1 MSPNKRRI
9 KKKPVRKAYT
19 TQRYDTQTL
28 HEEREYGLFWY
39 AWLWKLL
46 RPVLIFLCSALIV
59 IGIVTKGY
67 NMVYDRFLAPV
78 NKLDANL
85 VDFVIENGSTV
96 SGIGDDLEKQNLL
109 RNKTVFKYLVQ
120 FKGLTNSLSYGT
132 YRLSPSM
139 TVDEIITELTSGS
152 QTNERVITIIPGWT
166 VRGHR
171 RLPATSIGRHS
182 ATASEFLTSVPRRRA
197 LCRDEP
203 ALCKLRAAHDC
214 GRRSGTQIRSWRAI
228 SRRTPTACSCQRQRR
243 SSIVNTLLAQ
253 DQHRSSTRCYY
264 SDSIASTETDPEAGE
279 CREVEA
285 LSQRRC

>member
-96 SGIGDDLEKQNLL
+96 SGIGDDLE
-109 RNKTVFKYLVQ
+109 
-120 FKGLTNSLSYGT
+120 
-132 YRLSPSM
+132 
-139 TVDEIITELTSGS
+139 
-152 QTNERVITIIPGWT
+152 
-166 VRGHR
+166 
-171 RLPATSIGRHS
+171 
-182 ATASEFLTSVPRRRA
+182 
-197 LCRDEP
+197 
-203 ALCKLRAAHDC
+203 
-214 GRRSGTQIRSWRAI
+214 
-228 SRRTPTACSCQRQRR
+228 
-243 SSIVNTLLAQ
+243 
-253 DQHRSSTRCYY
+253 
-264 SDSIASTETDPEAGE
+264 
-279 CREVEA
+279 
-285 LSQRRC
+285 